1 MRTKPLHFFCI
12 LIALFIS
19 GNAYATPGTVVTVS
33 PNDTICQGV
42 SATFTCSVTLS
53 RTYTYKWMLNTT
65 VAGSTT
71 STYTSSTLANHDTV
85 YCVITNLAGDTVL
98 STSNKIGMTVDSL
111 PVIAPITGLD
121 SVCIG
126 SSLQLSDATPGG
138 VWSVTV
144 PAAATIS
151 TTGLITGI
159 AASNTNR
166 AVYKMT
172 NNCGTDS
179 VRFRVRIHAP
189 AGPITGV
196 NNLCMDSTT
205 LYTTTPRGTWSTS
218 DSTIGKFINQ
228 FGQLTAYAPGTITVY
243 VNVVNACGAT
253 ADSLMLT
260 IINCDTTSAVPV
272 VLPLNRSVR
281 VFPNPSS
288 GTLSVSLDGSYPT
301 ANCMISNIVGEKVKE
316 FTISAGKQAE
326 ITLKH
331 SGMYFITVTAGNEKY
346 TTKVVVQ

>member
-1 MRTKPLHFFCI
+1 
-12 LIALFIS
+12 
-19 GNAYATPGTVVTVS
+19 
-33 PNDTICQGV
+33 
-42 SATFTCSVTLS
+42 
-53 RTYTYKWMLNTT
+53 
-65 VAGSTT
+65 
-71 STYTSSTLANHDTV
+71 
-85 YCVITNLAGDTVL
+85 
-98 STSNKIGMTVDSL
+98 MTVDSL